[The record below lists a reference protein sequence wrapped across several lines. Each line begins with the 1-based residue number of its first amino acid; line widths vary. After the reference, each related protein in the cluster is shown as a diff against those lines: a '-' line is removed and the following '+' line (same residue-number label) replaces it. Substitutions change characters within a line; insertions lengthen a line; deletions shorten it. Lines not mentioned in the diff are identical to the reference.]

1 MPLNEKFDPKTDLRF
16 PIHKIAQTE
25 KAPPPLAECQVACLF
40 KIHIAHSTLHKND
53 INYIKERRK
62 RKKPICVRQK

>member
-25 KAPPPLAECQVACLF
+25 KSPPPPC
-40 KIHIAHSTLHKND
+40 
-53 INYIKERRK
+53 
-62 RKKPICVRQK
+62 